1 MVTVEQGNRVAMNAM
16 GQSQYMSAIRQQSR
30 GFVHAGEDTDPPM
43 ASSTARSAAEPPTWS
58 GVTYAE
64 GGESEDERAEDQ
76 LLLNPERDL
85 STIQGE
91 IEVSVDDLRT
101 QLNVALSNQH
111 WSDADE
117 IQRTILMLLDSSQ
130 NFGMRNPETR
140 LRVFG

>member
-1 MVTVEQGNRVAMNAM
+1 M
-16 GQSQYMSAIRQQSR
+16 
-30 GFVHAGEDTDPPM
+30 
-43 ASSTARSAAEPPTWS
+43 
-58 GVTYAE
+58 TYAEE
-64 GGESEDERAEDQ
+64 GGESEDEREEDQ
-76 LLLNPERDL
+76 LLLKPERDL
-85 STIQGE
+85 STLQGE

-140 LRVFG
+140 LRVFGRIADSFRWLAERGERYRLDRSIIQRYREFEDVYRSRT